1 MKKEKKTTRLKLLIF
16 FLSIFVWNTT
26 MSAQNSIAISGTVED
41 EMGPLPGVS
50 VSIKGTATGTLTDL
64 DGRFSINVPDEKT
77 NLSFSFVG
85 YVTQDVAVGST
96 RDFKIVMK
104 TDDYSLEEVVV
115 VGYGTM
121 RKKDL
126 TGATASISGSKI
138 KEIPVT
144 TAAQA
149 ITGKVAGVNVVTQS
163 GAPGADI
170 NITIRGGTSITQ
182 GTEPL
187 YIVDGFQMENGLRNI
202 DINDIE
208 SIDVM
213 KDASSTAIY
222 GARGANGVI
231 LITTKSGKS
240 GKTQINYNAYLSFE
254 KLGKKL
260 DMLSVEDYVK
270 YQYEFQTLGGKE
282 QKWIDMFQTGA
293 DISDP
298 SFYSGAYDYIAGEY
312 RNRAGIDWQDLMFG
326 DTGVMQ
332 NHNLSVTG
340 GTDKTK
346 FMLSYNF
353 TGQDGIMNKTGYDR
367 NSIRAKINHEI
378 AKGIRLDF
386 NSSFQN
392 TTVEG
397 GGSLG
402 GRLKMSLL
410 QPITGGTRF
419 TNEEMINTDLRTEME
434 AIDSQYD
441 IQNPM
446 IVNDAITSKQYT
458 RQAMVN
464 AGLEFDFLNDFTFR
478 TAGNYFWQQVRDDFF
493 DDGRTK
499 TAENNKGPY
508 GSRNNSERSTWQFT
522 NTLTWKKSFDKHS
535 LNIMLGQETWWSE
548 TMKLDNTYFEFP
560 PTNLGL
566 NDVSMAGKVQT
577 YTSGKGTDKLVSLF
591 GRASYNY
598 DSRYLV
604 TATIRGDG
612 SSRFSKEHQWG
623 YFPSASAAWR
633 ISEEAFMNDYK
644 SLFSNLKLRVGYG
657 ITGNNNINRGV
668 YTTEYESTF
677 YAINNKQVVGLKTGD
692 ILENPTLK
700 WESTST
706 TNIGL
711 DIGLFNNRLNL
722 TAEYY
727 NNKSDDLLIQNKI
740 PSSTGYNWQF
750 QNLGA
755 IRNRGFEFMLNT
767 VNIRTKDFTW
777 TTDLNISFNKS
788 KVLDLYGDANDNNY
802 FLQNYD
808 SRIDFKIEKGQPLG
822 QFYGYKYDGVYTT
835 DDFTQNADG
844 SYMLKDGIASLKGKK
859 RETIKPGDVK
869 YIPTAGEVDADG
881 NPVWSTNDRTVI
893 GNAEPDFT
901 GGITNTFMYKG
912 FDLSIFM
919 NFAVGHKLFNMNSQ
933 RFIGPY
939 LPNQNSLQK
948 MASRF
953 ALIDPATGKET
964 TNLAR
969 LAEMNPNQHSSSAM
983 WSLNSPNNIAITDAL
998 DYYLEDAS
1006 FLRINNITLGY
1017 TLPAN
1022 LTRKAFIN
1030 NARIY
1035 FTLNNIHTFTDYS
1048 GYDPEVSATS
1058 SALTRGVDN
1067 SAYPRA
1073 KSYVIGLNLTF

>member
-1 MKKEKKTTRLKLLIF
+1 MKKEKETTRLKLLIF
-16 FLSIFVWNTT
+16 FLSIFVWSTT

-50 VSIKGTATGTLTDL
+50 VSIKGTTTGSLTDI
-64 DGRFSINVPDEKT
+64 DGNFSVNVPDEKT
-77 NLSFSFVG
+77 NLTFSFLG
-85 YVTQDVAVGST
+85 YVTQDVTVGST

-240 GKTQINYNAYLSFE
+240 GKTQVNYNAYLSFE
-254 KLGKKL
+254 KLGNKL

-270 YQYEFQTLGGKE
+270 YQYEFQSLGGKE

-293 DISDP
+293 DISNP
-298 SFYSGAYDYIAGEY
+298 SFYSGVYDYIAGEY
-312 RNRAGIDWQDLMFG
+312 RNRSGIDWQDLMFG

-508 GSRNNSERSTWQFT
+508 GSRNNSERSTWQVT
-522 NTLTWKKSFDKHS
+522 NTLTWKKSFDKHN

-598 DSRYLV
+598 DSRYLL

-612 SSRFSKEHQWG
+612 SSFFSREHQWG

-893 GNAEPDFT
+893 GNSEPDFT

-919 NFAVGHKLFNMNSQ
+919 NFAVGHELFNMNSQ

-953 ALIDPATGKET
+953 ALIDPATGRET
-964 TNLAR
+964 MNLAR
-969 LAEMNPNQHSSSAM
+969 LAELNPNQHSGSAM
-983 WSLNSPNNIAITDAL
+983 WSLNSSNVIAISDAL

-1022 LTRKAFIN
+1022 LTRKAFIS